1 MMVWCSDR
9 YVALHP
15 DVPARLERGR
25 HHRFMHDNL
34 CQIIFDLA
42 GIDTRWYHAERDPLS
57 EQFKPSKR
65 IVYDRIDY
73 DKMQNK

>member
-34 CQIIFDLA
+34 CQVIFDLA
-42 GIDTRWYHAERDPLS
+42 QVQTPYYRPERNPLS
-57 EQFKPSKR
+57 ERFTASR
-65 IVYDRIDY
+65 RLVYDRIDY
-73 DKMQNK
+73 DQLSK